1 MQGTDRAPCQ
11 AALTCDTRGTLNTW
25 DYYRERQPNSTSNDY
40 EVLKA
45 VMNVV
50 GPCISI
56 PWTKNYLTE
65 PQRKLGLTP
74 EISSCPREPTLK
86 MQLRQG

>member
-1 MQGTDRAPCQ
+1 
-11 AALTCDTRGTLNTW
+11 
-25 DYYRERQPNSTSNDY
+25 
-40 EVLKA
+40 
-45 VMNVV
+45 MNVA
-50 GPCISI
+50 GPCISF

-74 EISSCPREPTLK
+74 EISSYPREPTLK